1 MRKTSRAL
9 TAAAIAASAFATS
22 ACAPESPA
30 SVSTTVTVVTHD
42 SFDISASVL
51 AEFEAESGLRVVFT
65 APGDAGTL
73 VNQLVLTKDSP
84 LGDVV
89 YGIDNTYASRAVEA
103 GVIAPYEPTS
113 LAAADGASYAFAG
126 TEGLAAVDFSD
137 VCVNADI
144 TWFAE
149 RDLAIPQTLGDLAAP
164 EYAGLLSVP
173 NPATSSP
180 GLAFLL
186 ATVAAKGD
194 GWPAYWQ
201 DLAANDVRITASWSD
216 TYFVD
221 FSAPNYGGDYPLVL
235 SYASSPPFEAVDG
248 VSPTTAILGTC
259 FRQVEYVGLLR
270 GGDNPAGGKAVIEWM
285 LSDAFQND
293 VATSMYVYPVSTS
306 VSVPEDWALLA
317 PLSQAPWTLEPAVI
331 AQNRAWTL
339 EPAVIAQNRAAYLA
353 EWTSIVID

>member
-1 MRKTSRAL
+1 MRKTSRTL
-9 TAAAIAASAFATS
+9 TTAAIAASAIAMS
-22 ACAPESPA
+22 ACAQEA
-30 SVSTTVTVVTHD
+30 ADAALTTVTVVTHD

-51 AEFEAESGLRVVFT
+51 ADFEEESGLKVVFT

-113 LAAADGASYAFAG
+113 PTAADGAQYAFAG
-126 TEGLAAVDFSD
+126 TEGLTPVDFSD
-137 VCVNADI
+137 VCVNADV
-144 TWFAE
+144 TWFAD
-149 RDLAIPQTLGDLAAP
+149 RDLAVPQTLGDLTEA

-186 ATVAAKGD
+186 ATVAASGEA
-194 GWPAYWQ
+194 WPEYWKA
-201 DLAANDVRITASWSD
+201 LAANDVRITASWSD

-259 FRQVEYVGLLR
+259 FRQVEYVGLLH

-285 LSDAFQND
+285 LSDDFQSD
-293 VATSMYVYPVSTS
+293 VATSMYVYPVSSS

-317 PLSQAPWTLEPAVI
+317 PLSQDPWTLD
-331 AQNRAWTL
+331 
-339 EPAVIAQNRAAYLA
+339 PAVIAQNRAAYLA

>member
-1 MRKTSRAL
+1 MRKTIRTLTITAL
-9 TAAAIAASAFATS
+9 AASAATMS
-22 ACAPESPA
+22 ACTPDTTDTA
-30 SVSTTVTVVTHD
+30 STTVTVVTHD
-42 SFDISASVL
+42 SFDVSASVL
-51 AEFEAESGLRVVFT
+51 AAFEAESGLNVVFT
-65 APGDAGTL
+65 APGDSGTL

-113 LAAADGASYAFAG
+113 PAVADGAPYAFVG
-126 TEGLAAVDFSD
+126 TEGLTAVDFSD
-137 VCVNADI
+137 VCVNADVA
-144 TWFAE
+144 WFAE
-149 RDLAIPQTLGDLAAP
+149 RDLAIPQTLDDLAAP

-194 GWPAYWQ
+194 EWPEYWQ
-201 DLAANDVRITASWSD
+201 ALVANDVRITASWSD
-216 TYFVD
+216 SYFVD

-259 FRQVEYVGLLR
+259 FRQVEYVGLVR
-270 GGDNPAGGKAVIEWM
+270 GGDNPAGGQAVIEWM
-285 LSDAFQND
+285 LSDAFQNG
-293 VATSMYVYPVSTS
+293 VATSMYVYPISS
-306 VSVPEDWALLA
+306 AVSVPDDWAKLA
-317 PLSQAPWTLEPAVI
+317 PLSQAPWTLDPAII
-331 AQNRAWTL
+331 AQNRT
-339 EPAVIAQNRAAYLA
+339 AYLA
-353 EWTSIVID
+353 EWTSLVID